1 MKRLLCLMLLSG
13 ACWTASVEK
22 PRVSRAALQPMEKSF
37 DRRMQTFS
45 DDPFNLLGTTRGIYL
60 DGYGVVFTNEIS
72 LAFGPNIT
80 PFSQVISD
88 DQKARL
94 HQKKLARVPR
104 LREMMRDM
112 MVAAAASLD
121 TVPAEERVV
130 VGVTLFHFSWE
141 DSSGL
146 PAQIIMQAPRKA
158 LLDYQAGRT
167 KLAALEAAIRI
178 QEL

>member
-1 MKRLLCLMLLSG
+1 M
-13 ACWTASVEK
+13 
-22 PRVSRAALQPMEKSF
+22 
-37 DRRMQTFS
+37 
-45 DDPFNLLGTTRGIYL
+45 
-60 DGYGVVFTNEIS
+60 IS
-72 LAFGPNIT
+72 KEQI
-80 PFSQVISD
+80 
-88 DQKARL
+88 ARL
-94 HQKKLARVPR
+94 HQKKVARVPK

-130 VGVTLFHFSWE
+130 VGVTLFQFSWE

-167 KLAALEAAIRI
+167 KLAAIRT